1 MDLILSAYA
10 KKHLADLDDAD
21 LGLYDDLLAE
31 NDHDLYAWV
40 TGHAETPARY
50 KDMMNV
56 VRAGAKGL
64 TSPSV

>member
-1 MDLILSAYA
+1 MVEAREV
-10 KKHLADLDDAD
+10 K
-21 LGLYDDLLAE
+21 
-31 NDHDLYAWV
+31 LYAWV